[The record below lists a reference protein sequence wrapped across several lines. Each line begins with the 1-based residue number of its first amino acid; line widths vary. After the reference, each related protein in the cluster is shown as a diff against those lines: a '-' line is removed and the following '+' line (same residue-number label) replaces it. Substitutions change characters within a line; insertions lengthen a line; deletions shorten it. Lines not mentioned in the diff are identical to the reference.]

1 MNNFGYDNVTTTFDR
16 GYTFHEHYDG
26 FDLINMNGRLYDPI
40 LGRMLSPDVLIQDD
54 RSSQAYNRYSYCF
67 NNPLRFT
74 DPSGY
79 VVTIPPEF
87 EKYYMPQYLDDFDT
101 YKSELEK
108 LDAKNVSFNTELSEG
123 KSVTTLSWTLGDD
136 SYQMII
142 VDHGLK
148 NYEQMCENSCVAS
161 ALAAQEAR
169 FLDGNKELTESFIL
183 SSFDDPCKN
192 GLFAHEALALYKQ
205 NSDIYQSYSYFKLK
219 KELSYYEKRTFDEM
233 NLNRGVLFRFYNNR
247 MRHVLNATQ
256 AIEFIMNDNRISNE
270 IRLWDSDFNNG
281 KTGGYKSFTEYDLE
295 KFFGKM
301 GVLY

>member
-1 MNNFGYDNVTTTFDR
+1 M
-16 GYTFHEHYDG
+16 
-26 FDLINMNGRLYDPI
+26 
-40 LGRMLSPDVLIQDD
+40 
-54 RSSQAYNRYSYCF
+54 
-67 NNPLRFT
+67 
-74 DPSGY
+74 
-79 VVTIPPEF
+79 VTIPPGF
-87 EKYYMPQYLDDFDT
+87 KKYYMPQYLDDFET

-123 KSVTTLSWTLGDD
+123 KSVTILSWTIGED
-136 SYQMII
+136 SYQMTI

-148 NYEQMCENSCVAS
+148 DYEQMCENSCVAS

-183 SSFDDPCKN
+183 SSFDDPCEK
-192 GLFAHEALALYKQ
+192 GLFAHEALALYKK
-205 NSDIYQSYSYFKLK
+205 NSDIYQSYSYFKLN
-219 KELSYYEKRTFDEM
+219 KEISYYEKRTFDEM

-256 AIEFIMNDNRISNE
+256 AIEFIMNDNRISHE

-281 KTGGYKSFTEYDLE
+281 KTGGYKSFTDYDLE
-295 KFFGKM
+295 QFFGKM